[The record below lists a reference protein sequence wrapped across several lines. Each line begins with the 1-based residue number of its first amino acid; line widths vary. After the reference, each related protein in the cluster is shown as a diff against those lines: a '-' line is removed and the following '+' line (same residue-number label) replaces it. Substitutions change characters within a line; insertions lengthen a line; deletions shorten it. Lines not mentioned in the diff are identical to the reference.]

1 MTIKLPGKNDLI
13 KVVSRID
20 SALVSDEQAYKLYQE
35 TLDES
40 HLQYKPGEE
49 PTRFVLKKVLNYDQ
63 AQKVK
68 NEQTKVVNGQIN
80 VQMSFMAED
89 VRLSLI
95 DIENP
100 AYVNDLD
107 KIYFKKDADGGASK
121 ELMSLLEAADVVN
134 DLYSA
139 RHAKP
144 SFDVEGVKK
153 S

>member
-1 MTIKLPGKNDLI
+1 MAIKLPGKNDLI
-13 KVVSRID
+13 KVVSQVD
-20 SALVSDEQAYKLYQE
+20 GALVKDEEAYKMYQK

-40 HLQYKPGEE
+40 YLTFKPNEE
-49 PTRFVLKKVLNYDQ
+49 PTRFVLKKVLSYDA

-68 NEQTKVVNGQIN
+68 NEQTRVVNGQIS
-80 VQMSFMAED
+80 VQLSFMAED
-89 VRLSLI
+89 VRLSLV

-100 AYVNDLD
+100 AYLNDLE
-107 KIYFKKDADGGASK
+107 KILYKKDSDGGASK

-134 DLYSA
+134 DLYTA

-144 SFDVEGVKK
+144 DLNPEDVKK

>member
-1 MTIKLPGKNDLI
+1 MAIKLPGKNDLVR
-13 KVVSRID
+13 VVSQVD
-20 SALVSDEQAYKLYQE
+20 SALVKDEEAYKNYQK

-40 HLQYKPGEE
+40 FLTFKEGEE
-49 PTRFVLKKVLNYDQ
+49 PTRFVLKKVLSYDA

-68 NEQTKVVNGQIN
+68 NEQTKIVNGQISL
-80 VQMSFMAED
+80 QLSFMSED
-89 VRLSLI
+89 VRQSLV

-100 AYVNDLD
+100 AYLNDFD
-107 KIYFKKDADGGASK
+107 KILYKKESDGGASK

-144 SFDVEGVKK
+144 DLDVESVKK